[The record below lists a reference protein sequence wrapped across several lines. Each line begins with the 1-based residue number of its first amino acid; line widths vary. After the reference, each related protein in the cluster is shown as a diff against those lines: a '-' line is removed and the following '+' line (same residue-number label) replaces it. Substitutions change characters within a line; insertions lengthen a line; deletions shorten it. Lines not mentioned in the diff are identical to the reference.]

1 MACSGKKRCSGL
13 HEGLSLWH
21 DKFEMLLWHPSRAR
35 EPPADSSALLR
46 EDSRGNGVCGRGPG
60 WGMESGVLRA
70 HVQHLESQDWMALR
84 GSTDRRGRW
93 VHAALG
99 CSTPC
104 TPPAYADPKENT
116 GLGQAFLRHLKNQS
130 CQSRLG
136 CWAPSESASCW
147 RGLPTGTHHSPSGVG
162 FSSAARKATP
172 PPTDSTGFPSAT
184 SSTATS
190 SSQQEKEVREVQ
202 RRAQKG
208 KIIFP
213 LIHRPWPFPQMSF
226 SLSLPSIPSQTEQ
239 LEVTPGPYSR
249 CLAAPEQRYYPLS
262 IW

>member
-21 DKFEMLLWHPSRAR
+21 DKFEMLLWYPSRAR
-35 EPPADSSALLR
+35 ETPADSSALLR
-46 EDSRGNGVCGRGPG
+46 EDSRGNGVRGRGLG
-60 WGMESGVLRA
+60 WGMESGELEA
-70 HVQHLESQDWMALR
+70 HVQYLEPQDWMALR
-84 GSTDRRGRW
+84 GSTDIRGRW

-104 TPPAYADPKENT
+104 TPPAYADPKENP
-116 GLGQAFLRHLKNQS
+116 GLGQVFLRHLKDQS

-136 CWAPSESASCW
+136 CWASSESASYW
-147 RGLPTGTHHSPSGVG
+147 RGHLTGTHHSPSRVG
-162 FSSAARKATP
+162 FSSAAGKASP
-172 PPTDSTGFPSAT
+172 PLIHSTGFPSAT

-190 SSQQEKEVREVQ
+190 SSQQEKEVREVR

-213 LIHRPWPFPQMSF
+213 AHPQALAF
-226 SLSLPSIPSQTEQ
+226 SPNVFLSLFPAFPARLSS
-239 LEVTPGPYSR
+239 LRSHLDLTP
-249 CLAAPEQRYYPLS
+249 AV
-262 IW
+262 